1 MVLRLADIGR
11 IDSSIRQNLKFDSSI
26 QITWKRKATEKSDL
40 FEQAQIFAGT
50 TTPKLANRLQL
61 FLIFSYPFGVGG
73 LFSKNRIVSSHSQ
86 NFLKTGVLKSSEENT
101 CVRVSF

>member
-1 MVLRLADIGR
+1 MLQLADIGR

-50 TTPKLANRLQL
+50 TTPKLANRLLSLSLWGRWFVFKKQNSKHPFAE
-61 FLIFSYPFGVGG
+61 FL
-73 LFSKNRIVSSHSQ
+73 KNRCS
-86 NFLKTGVLKSSEENT
+86 
-101 CVRVSF
+101 